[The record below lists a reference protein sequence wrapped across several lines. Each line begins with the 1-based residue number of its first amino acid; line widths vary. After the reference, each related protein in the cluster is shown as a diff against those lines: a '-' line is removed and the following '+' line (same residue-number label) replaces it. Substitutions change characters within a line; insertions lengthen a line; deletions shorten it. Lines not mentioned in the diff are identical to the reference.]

1 MASRGQALT
10 LAVYAYDTAAPGP
23 KTGDAANLTLRLVK
37 DGGTPAAPT
46 NAAAEI
52 DATNLPGWYQVALTA
67 GECTCHSLV
76 LGGKSSTS
84 GVVVTGTQVTFEQL
98 PTALVGGRVDAN
110 VGAWAGG
117 SLPATTDLFG
127 TVYLRARVTTVEFG
141 AITATAFAAGAIG
154 VTAIA
159 AGAIGSDQLDLSA
172 VDAIQAG
179 LPTAAENAAAWGA
192 SVVGSGRTRDY
203 YLQGGTNLI
212 AFAADGL
219 SWTLYATD
227 DATPLQAGTAT
238 RLAASVGGLRGVDPT

>member
-84 GVVVTGTQVTFEQL
+84 GVVVTGTQVTFEQ
-98 PTALVGGRVDAN
+98 
-110 VGAWAGG
+110 
-117 SLPATTDLFG
+117 
-127 TVYLRARVTTVEFG
+127 
-141 AITATAFAAGAIG
+141 
-154 VTAIA
+154 
-159 AGAIGSDQLDLSA
+159 
-172 VDAIQAG
+172 
-179 LPTAAENAAAWGA
+179 TAAETAAAWGA
-192 SVVGSGRTRDY
+192 SVVGNGRTRDY

-219 SWTLYATD
+219 SWTLYAAD